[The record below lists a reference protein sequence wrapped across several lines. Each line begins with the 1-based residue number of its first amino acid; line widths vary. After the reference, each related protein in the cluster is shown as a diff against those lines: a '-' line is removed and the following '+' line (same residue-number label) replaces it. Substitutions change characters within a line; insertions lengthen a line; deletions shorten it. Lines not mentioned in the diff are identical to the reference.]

1 MFHSMQELAHHTVME
16 PLLVDAQGQDAQAVL
31 IVAGVGVA
39 PVVVPW
45 EGENRGAGASQR
57 A

>member
-1 MFHSMQELAHHTVME
+1 MFHSMQELAHHTAME